1 MRKKTKMIK
10 VGNVIIG
17 GNHPISIQSMT
28 TTRTHDVKSTVEQ
41 ILRVE
46 KLGCEIIRVAVPN
59 VKSAQA
65 IAEIKKYVNI
75 PVVADIHFDHRL
87 ALESIKAGVDK
98 VRINPGNIGSEAKVR
113 EVIAALKEREI
124 PIRIG
129 VNSGS
134 CDPRFLRKYG
144 GPTPEALVESALL
157 HVNIVEKLGFD
168 KIAISLKST
177 SVVNTVKAYS
187 LISEKV
193 DYPLHLGV
201 TEAGSSFHSA
211 IRSSMG
217 IGSLLMNGIGDTLR
231 VSVTGTPEEEIPI
244 AKGILSAAEVRQ
256 IGVKIVSCP
265 TCGRCE
271 IDLINLVEK
280 VENEFSDLKIPI
292 TIAVMGCPVNGPGEA
307 READLGIAGGVN
319 EVLIFKKGKVIKRVN
334 YDEALVALNNEVE
347 SVRAEKES
355 KDNT

>member
-1 MRKKTKMIK
+1 MRRKTSMIK

-28 TTRTHDVKSTVEQ
+28 TTKTDDVKATVEQ
-41 ILRVE
+41 IKRIE
-46 KLGCEIIRVAVPN
+46 ALGCEIVRVAVPDMN
-59 VKSAQA
+59 AAKA
-65 IAEIKKYVNI
+65 IKEIKKQTDI
-75 PVVADIHFDHRL
+75 PIVADIHFDHRL
-87 ALESIKAGVDK
+87 ALEAIKSGVDK
-98 VRINPGNIGSEAKVR
+98 IRINPGNIGSQQKVA
-113 EVIAALKEREI
+113 EVVAALKYAEI

-134 CDPRFLRKYG
+134 CDPRILRKYE

-157 HVNIVEKLGFD
+157 HVSIVEKLGFD

-177 SVVNTVKAYS
+177 SVVNTVQAYR

-193 DYPLHLGV
+193 SYPLHLGV
-201 TEAGSSFHSA
+201 TEAGSAFHSS

-217 IGSLLMNGIGDTLR
+217 IGSLLIDGIGDTFR
-231 VSVTGTPEEEIPI
+231 VSVTGIPEEEIPI

-256 IGVKIVSCP
+256 IGMKIVSCP

-271 IDLINLVEK
+271 IDLINLAKQVE
-280 VENEFSDLKIPI
+280 EEFKDLKEPI

-307 READLGIAGGVN
+307 KEADIGLAGGVN
-319 EVLIFKKGKVIKRVN
+319 EVLIFKKGKVVNRVE
-334 YDEALVALNNEVE
+334 YSDALNILKEEVN
-347 SVRAEKES
+347 RICKEKVG
-355 KDNT
+355 